1 MQAGI
6 VDVDAPGSTWP
17 APLSGPYGIRGT
29 FKYAAGKYA
38 AGGDYQR
45 DVVVP
50 MYDWYRVTLAF
61 YSYFRSDRTSV
72 MFHRLGQRGDWI
84 PFECGPLERARDLP
98 HDARDQAFLA
108 FLADRYCV
116 R

>member
-1 MQAGI
+1 M
-6 VDVDAPGSTWP
+6 
-17 APLSGPYGIRGT
+17 SGPYGIRGT
-29 FKYAAGKYA
+29 FKYAAGA
-38 AGGDYQR
+38 DYQR

-84 PFECGPLERARDLP
+84 PFECGPLERARGLP
-98 HDARDQAFLA
+98 HDERDQAFLA